1 LLAIHGAKIVV
12 LKEKPAIP
20 SLLLISSPK
29 NLFKV
34 SRFANEFPAKT
45 GLKIKHGKKSGFHYF

>member
-20 SLLLISSPK
+20 SLLLISSSQ

-34 SRFANEFPAKT
+34 SRFANEIPEKAD
-45 GLKIKHGKKSGFHYF
+45 LKIKHGKKSGFHYF